1 MGSSGEVIVVTEL
14 IDGFPV
20 DDTILQVKRVESL
33 FLTKPPPGPMKLWRD
48 YDLLQAV
55 SLPTK
60 YIPSKFAPPLGVYE
74 SDYVRVEWQKM
85 DFRQPFYHRNAD
97 VDEISYHVS
106 GERTFISEQGSID
119 LTAGDFLRIPV
130 SVAHDNRGVED
141 VHLLFY
147 IPAPVTECVTPSRT
161 TAHKM
166 PPFPGWE
173 PKPAIAEM
181 MTECLGAIGC
191 DICVSLTDE
200 QMLLDAAKTDPE
212 PINVLRASTGGGSGA
227 TEWLYKST
235 NVWLG
240 STTLT
245 NAKGD
250 VYKRHRRADE
260 IQCQVKGRRTLVT
273 QRGTIE
279 LEPGDMVSV
288 PLGTA
293 FTDLVHGEESTHITV
308 LTRFPAPSKL
318 KYSKT
323 AKETSA
329 ELVAQLRKG

>member
-1 MGSSGEVIVVTEL
+1 MALVTEL
-14 IDGFPV
+14 IDSFPV
-20 DDTILQVKRVESL
+20 DDNIRQIQRNEQLLLS
-33 FLTKPPPGPMKLWRD
+33 KPPPGPMKLWRD
-48 YDLLQAV
+48 YDLLGVV

-85 DFRQPFYHRNAD
+85 EFRQPFYHRNAD

-106 GERTFISEQGSID
+106 GERTLITEKGSVD
-119 LTAGDFLRIPV
+119 LTVGDFARIPV

-147 IPAPVTECVTPSRT
+147 IPAPVTECVSPTRRT
-161 TAHKM
+161 EHKM
-166 PPFPGWE
+166 PPFQGW
-173 PKPAIAEM
+173 KPNPAVTEM
-181 MTECLGAIGC
+181 MTECLGALGC
-191 DICVSLTDE
+191 DVCVSLTDE
-200 QMLLDAAKTDPE
+200 KMLLETAKTDRE
-212 PINVLRASTGGGSGA
+212 PINVLRGSPGNSPG

-235 NVWLG
+235 HVWLG

-245 NAKGD
+245 SVKGD
-250 VYKRHRRADE
+250 VYKRHRQADE
-260 IQCQVKGRRTLVT
+260 IQCQVKGQRTLVT

-279 LEPGDMVSV
+279 LEPGDLISI

-293 FTDLVHGEESTHITV
+293 FTDIVHGESTHISV
-308 LTRFPAPSKL
+308 LTRWPAPTKRE
-318 KYSKT
+318 YAKT
-323 AKETSA
+323 AKETSP